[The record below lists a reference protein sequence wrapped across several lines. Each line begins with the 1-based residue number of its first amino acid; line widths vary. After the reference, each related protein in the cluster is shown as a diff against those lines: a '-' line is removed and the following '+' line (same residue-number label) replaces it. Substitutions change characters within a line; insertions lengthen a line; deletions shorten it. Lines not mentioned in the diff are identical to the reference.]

1 VPSPQTSLRHRLLR
15 RPFPSNPR
23 PQQLRR
29 RNPAHS
35 KLLQPSPPPPRPN
48 GKLTE
53 TRITEAG
60 FLLLEDGTLFRGR
73 ISGATGS
80 SLLPAVA
87 EVVFTTNMTGYQE
100 VFTDPSYRG
109 QIVVMTAPQI
119 GNYGVNAEDPE
130 SSAPQVAG
138 VVVRELSQTFSNWRA
153 TGGLGAWL
161 AAAQVPVI
169 TEVDTRRLTRHLRSV
184 GVMRGV
190 IAAGDEP
197 DETSRAALEACPS
210 MVGLDLASRVSTR
223 QRYSWG
229 DPRAR
234 HHIVAYDYGIKRNI
248 LRLFD
253 ERDCRVTVVPAATPA
268 DVVLSE
274 EPDGIFLSNG
284 PGDPDAVA
292 YAPAIIRALTS
303 AGIPT
308 FGICLGHQLLGLSFG
323 GSTAKMPYGHR
334 GGNHPVKEVETG
346 KVLITSQ
353 NHGFAVE
360 GDERTVKGAGA
371 LEVTHVN
378 LNDGTI
384 EGLRHRELPVFGV
397 QYHPEAAPGPHDA
410 RPLFQEFL
418 SALGG
423 SLR

>member
-1 VPSPQTSLRHRLLR
+1 LAAESRT
-15 RPFPSNPR
+15 
-23 PQQLRR
+23 
-29 RNPAHS
+29 
-35 KLLQPSPPPPRPN
+35 
-48 GKLTE
+48 TE
-53 TRITEAG
+53 PG

-73 ISGATGS
+73 IAADGDAVR
-80 SLLPAVA
+80 LPAVA

-119 GNYGVNAEDPE
+119 GNYGINAEDPE
-130 SSAPQVAG
+130 SAAPQVAG
-138 VVVRELSQTFSNWRA
+138 VVVRELSQTYSNWRA
-153 TGGLGAWL
+153 TGALGAWL
-161 AAAQVPVI
+161 AGSQVPI
-169 TEVDTRRLTRHLRSV
+169 IQEVDTRRLTRHLRSV

-190 IAAGDEP
+190 IGRGEEP
-197 DETSRAALEACPS
+197 DEESRAALEACPS
-210 MVGLDLASRVSTR
+210 MVGLDLASRVTTR
-223 QRYSWG
+223 ERYTWG

-248 LRLFD
+248 LRLFA
-253 ERDCRVTVVPAATPA
+253 ENDCRVTVVPADTPA
-268 DVVLSE
+268 DAAMLE
-274 EPDGIFLSNG
+274 QPDGIFLSNG
-284 PGDPDAVA
+284 PGDPDAVV
-292 YAPAIIRALTS
+292 YAPGIIRTLTS
-303 AGIPT
+303 RGVPT
-308 FGICLGHQLLGLSFG
+308 FGICLGHQLLGLTFG
-323 GSTAKMPYGHR
+323 GSTVKMPYGHR

-346 KVLITSQ
+346 RVLITSQ

-360 GDERTVKGAGA
+360 GDERTVNGASD

-384 EGLRHRELPVFGV
+384 EGLRHRDLPVFGV

-423 SLR
+423 AVR

>member
-1 VPSPQTSLRHRLLR
+1 MT
-15 RPFPSNPR
+15 
-23 PQQLRR
+23 
-29 RNPAHS
+29 A
-35 KLLQPSPPPPRPN
+35 
-48 GKLTE
+48 E
-53 TRITEAG
+53 TRITEPG

-73 ISGATGS
+73 FAGPSPSGA
-80 SLLPAVA
+80 LPAVA

-119 GNYGVNAEDPE
+119 GNYGINAEDPE
-130 SSAPQVAG
+130 SNAPQVAG
-138 VVVRELSQTFSNWRA
+138 VVVRELSGSYSNWRA
-153 TGGLGAWL
+153 TGGLASWL
-161 AAAQVPVI
+161 AAAQVPI
-169 TEVDTRRLTRHLRSV
+169 IQDVDTRRLTRHLRSV

-190 IAAGDEP
+190 IGAGQEP
-197 DETSRAALEACPS
+197 DDASRAALEACPS
-210 MVGLDLASRVSTR
+210 MEGLDLASRVTTR
-223 QRYSWG
+223 ERYTWG
-229 DPRAR
+229 DPQAR

-248 LRLFD
+248 LRLFG
-253 ERDCRVTVVPAATPA
+253 ENDCRVTVVPASTTA
-268 DVVLSE
+268 E
-274 EPDGIFLSNG
+274 EALAEDPDGIFLSNG

-292 YAPAIIRALTS
+292 YAPGIIRTLATG
-303 AGIPT
+303 GIPT
-308 FGICLGHQLLGLSFG
+308 FGICLGHQLLGLTFG

-346 KVLITSQ
+346 RVLITSQ

-360 GDERTVKGAGA
+360 GDDRTVKGAA
-371 LEVTHVN
+371 DLEVTHVN

-418 SALGG
+418 SALKGAV
-423 SLR
+423 R

>member
-1 VPSPQTSLRHRLLR
+1 MATS
-15 RPFPSNPR
+15 
-23 PQQLRR
+23 
-29 RNPAHS
+29 
-35 KLLQPSPPPPRPN
+35 
-48 GKLTE
+48 
-53 TRITEAG
+53 
-60 FLLLEDGTLFRGR
+60 
-73 ISGATGS
+73 ATA
-80 SLLPAVA
+80 LLPAVA

-130 SSAPQVAG
+130 SNAPQVAG
-138 VVVRELSQTFSNWRA
+138 VVVRELSDTYSNWRA

-161 AAAQVPVI
+161 AASQVPI
-169 TEVDTRRLTRHLRSV
+169 IQDVDTRRLTRHLRSV

-190 IAAGDEP
+190 IGAGVEP
-197 DETSRAALEACPS
+197 DEASRAALEACPS
-210 MVGLDLASRVSTR
+210 MEGLDLASRVTTR
-223 QRYSWG
+223 ESYTWG
-229 DPRAR
+229 DPQSR

-253 ERDCRVTVVPAATPA
+253 ENDCRVTVVPADTPA
-268 DVVLSE
+268 EAALSE

-284 PGDPDAVA
+284 PGDPDAVV
-292 YAPAIIRALTS
+292 YAPEIIRTLS
-303 AGIPT
+303 ANGVPI
-308 FGICLGHQLLGLSFG
+308 FGICLGHQLLGLTFG
-323 GSTAKMPYGHR
+323 GSTVKMPYGHR
-334 GGNHPVKEVETG
+334 GGNHPVKAVESG
-346 KVLITSQ
+346 RVLITSQ

-360 GDERTVKGAGA
+360 GDETSVKGASD

-384 EGLRHRELPVFGV
+384 EGLRHRTLPIFGV

-418 SALGG
+418 SALRGAV
-423 SLR
+423 R

>member
-1 VPSPQTSLRHRLLR
+1 LS
-15 RPFPSNPR
+15 
-23 PQQLRR
+23 
-29 RNPAHS
+29 A
-35 KLLQPSPPPPRPN
+35 
-48 GKLTE
+48 E
-53 TRITEAG
+53 IRITEPG

-73 ISGATGS
+73 MAGS
-80 SLLPAVA
+80 AAALLPAVA

-130 SSAPQVAG
+130 SNAPQVAG
-138 VVVRELSQTFSNWRA
+138 VVVRELSDTYSNWRA

-161 AAAQVPVI
+161 AASQVPI
-169 TEVDTRRLTRHLRSV
+169 IQDVDTRRLTRHLRSV

-190 IAAGDEP
+190 IGAGVEP
-197 DETSRAALEACPS
+197 DEASRAALEACPS
-210 MVGLDLASRVSTR
+210 MEGLDLASRVTTR
-223 QRYSWG
+223 ESYSWG
-229 DPRAR
+229 DPQSR

-253 ERDCRVTVVPAATPA
+253 ENDCRVTVVPADTPA
-268 DVVLSE
+268 EAALSE

-292 YAPAIIRALTS
+292 YAPEIIRTLT
-303 AGIPT
+303 ANGVPI
-308 FGICLGHQLLGLSFG
+308 FGICLGHQLLGLTFG
-323 GSTAKMPYGHR
+323 GSTVKMPYGHR
-334 GGNHPVKEVETG
+334 GGNHPVKAVESG
-346 KVLITSQ
+346 RVLITSQ

-360 GDERTVKGAGA
+360 GDETSVKGASD

-384 EGLRHRELPVFGV
+384 EGLRHRTLPIFGV

-418 SALGG
+418 GALRGAV
-423 SLR
+423 R

>member
-1 VPSPQTSLRHRLLR
+1 L
-15 RPFPSNPR
+15 
-23 PQQLRR
+23 
-29 RNPAHS
+29 AA
-35 KLLQPSPPPPRPN
+35 
-48 GKLTE
+48 E
-53 TRITEAG
+53 TRITEPG

-73 ISGATGS
+73 FAGPRGAA
-80 SLLPAVA
+80 LLPAVA

-119 GNYGVNAEDPE
+119 GNYGINSEDPE
-130 SSAPQVAG
+130 SSAPQIAG
-138 VVVRELSQTFSNWRA
+138 VVVRELSGSYSNWRA
-153 TGGLGAWL
+153 TGGLGTWL
-161 AAAQVPVI
+161 AAAQVPI
-169 TEVDTRRLTRHLRSV
+169 LQDVDTRRLTRHLRSV

-190 IAAGDEP
+190 IGAGEQP
-197 DETSRAALEACPS
+197 DEASRAALEACPS
-210 MVGLDLASRVSTR
+210 MEGLDLASRVTTR
-223 QRYSWG
+223 ERYTWG
-229 DPRAR
+229 DPQSR

-248 LRLFD
+248 LRLFG
-253 ERDCRVTVVPAATPA
+253 ENDCRVTVVPADTSA
-268 DVVLSE
+268 DAAMAE
-274 EPDGIFLSNG
+274 DPDGIFLSNG

-292 YAPAIIRALTS
+292 YAPDIIRALVTG
-303 AGIPT
+303 GIPT
-308 FGICLGHQLLGLSFG
+308 FGICLGHQLLGLTFG

-346 KVLITSQ
+346 RVLITSQ

-360 GDERTVKGAGA
+360 GDDRSVKGAKD

-378 LNDGTI
+378 LNVGTI

-418 SALGG
+418 SALKGAV
-423 SLR
+423 R